1 MQTLKNSMTT
11 NKNNLP
17 VEQLLESLQKENRR
31 LASLLNVAQSL
42 SNVME
47 IDELLFKIMEVVRQQ
62 LNADRCTV
70 FLVDEERQEL
80 WSKLAHGLKN
90 EIRFPVSQGIA
101 GYVARTGE
109 TLNIKNAYAD
119 PRFNPEV
126 DKKTGYKTHNLLTM
140 PMHNKQNK
148 IIGVF
153 QVLNKQSGPFTDDDE
168 ELLKAISSIAASAI
182 ENAQLY
188 DELNKSFVSFMET
201 LSTTLD
207 ARDYITSGHSRRV
220 TLYAVQVA
228 RLMKLSKQEVELI
241 RYSALL
247 HDIGKL
253 GVPEIVLFKNKKLT
267 EEEYNIIKRH
277 AALSRSILKKIHFQR
292 HLKDIPEIAASH
304 HEKVDGSGYPLGL
317 KGEAIPLG
325 GRILA
330 VCDVFDA
337 LTSRRQYKDRMDI
350 VKVVDILDRETGTA
364 FEPYVVYQ
372 FKNIT
377 LNVLIEIL
385 EFGHKGDFNPDDLNL
400 LRKYTLKDLA
410 RISKHGAENEEEQK
424 ALETFQFYYQRKYK
438 GE

>member
-1 MQTLKNSMTT
+1 MQTLKNSKTIPKSDSPIEEM
-11 NKNNLP
+11 
-17 VEQLLESLQKENRR
+17 LETLQKENER
-31 LASLLNVAQSL
+31 LSSLLNVAQSL
-42 SNVME
+42 SNVMD
-47 IDELLFKIMEVVRQQ
+47 IDELLFKIMEVVRHQ

-70 FLVDEERQEL
+70 FLVDSDRNEL
-80 WSKLAHGLKN
+80 WSKVAHGLKN
-90 EIRFPVSQGIA
+90 EIRFPIGKGIA

-109 TLNIKNAYAD
+109 TLNIKDAYSD
-119 PRFNPEV
+119 SRFNPEV
-126 DKKTGYKTHNLLTM
+126 DKKTGYKTHNLLTL
-140 PMHNKQNK
+140 PMRNKQNE

-153 QVLNKQSGPFTDDDE
+153 QVLNKKSGPFNEEDE
-168 ELLKAISSIAASAI
+168 ELLNAISSIAASAI

-188 DELNKSFVSFMET
+188 DELHKSFVSFMET

-228 RLMKLSKQEVELI
+228 RLMKLPKEEVELI

-267 EEEYNIIKRH
+267 EEEYNIIRRH
-277 AALSRSILKKIHFQR
+277 AALSRSILQKIHFQR
-292 HLKDIPEIAASH
+292 HLKNIPEIAASH

-317 KGEAIPLG
+317 KGEQIPLG
-325 GRILA
+325 GKILA

-350 VKVVDILDRETGTA
+350 VEVTEILDRETGTA

-385 EFGHKGDFNPDDLNL
+385 EFGHKGEFNPEDLNL
-400 LRKYTLKDLA
+400 LRNFTLKDLT
-410 RISKHGAENEEEQK
+410 RIGRHGAENEDEQR
-424 ALETFQFYYQRKYK
+424 AWETFQFYYQRKYK

>member
-1 MQTLKNSMTT
+1 MQTLKSSTKMT
-11 NKNNLP
+11 KNEAN
-17 VEQLLESLQKENRR
+17 VEEILEHLQKENER
-31 LASLLNVAQSL
+31 LASLLDVAQTL
-42 SNVME
+42 SSE
-47 IDELLFKIMEVVRQQ
+47 IDINELLFKIMEVVRNQ
-62 LNADRCTV
+62 LDADRCTV
-70 FLVDEERQEL
+70 FLIDKERNEL
-80 WSKLAHGLKN
+80 WSKVAQGVN
-90 EIRFPVSQGIA
+90 REIRFPLDKGIA
-101 GYVARTGE
+101 GFVARTGQ
-109 TLNIKNAYAD
+109 TLNIKDAYSD

-126 DKKTGYKTHNLLTM
+126 DKKTGYKTRNLLTM
-140 PMHNKQNK
+140 PMHNKQNE

-153 QVLNKQSGPFTDDDE
+153 QVLNKNKGVFTSEDE
-168 ELLKAISSIAASAI
+168 KLLQAISSIAASAI

-228 RLMKLSKQEVELI
+228 RLMKLPKEEIDLI

-267 EEEYNIIKRH
+267 EEEYAIIKRH
-277 AALSRSILKKIHFQR
+277 AALSRSILKKIRFQR
-292 HLKDIPEIAASH
+292 HLKHIPEVAASH
-304 HEKVDGSGYPLGL
+304 HEKVDGTGYPLGL
-317 KGEAIPLG
+317 KGDQIPLG
-325 GRILA
+325 GKILA

-350 VKVVDILDRETGTA
+350 VEVVNILDRETNKA
-364 FEPYVVYQ
+364 FEPFVVYQ

-385 EFGHKGDFNPDDLNL
+385 EFGHEGKFEESDLEL
-400 LRKYTLKDLA
+400 LRHYTLKDLI
-410 RISKHGAENEEEQK
+410 RIRQQGADNEEEQK
-424 ALETFQFYYQRKYK
+424 AADTFMYYYLRKYK

>member
-1 MQTLKNSMTT
+1 MQTLKNSKTIPKSDSPIEEM
-11 NKNNLP
+11 
-17 VEQLLESLQKENRR
+17 LETLQKENER
-31 LASLLNVAQSL
+31 LSSLLNVAQSL
-42 SNVME
+42 SNVMD
-47 IDELLFKIMEVVRQQ
+47 IDELLFKIMEVVRHQ

-70 FLVDEERQEL
+70 FLVDSERNEL
-80 WSKLAHGLKN
+80 WSKVAHGLKN
-90 EIRFPVSQGIA
+90 EIRFPIGKGIA

-109 TLNIKNAYAD
+109 TLNIKDAYSD
-119 PRFNPEV
+119 SRFNPEV

-140 PMHNKQNK
+140 PMRNKQNE

-153 QVLNKQSGPFTDDDE
+153 QVLNKKSGPFNEEDE
-168 ELLKAISSIAASAI
+168 ELLNAISSIAASAI

-188 DELNKSFVSFMET
+188 DELHKSFVSFMET

-228 RLMKLSKQEVELI
+228 RLMKLPKEEVELI

-267 EEEYNIIKRH
+267 EEEYNIIRRH
-277 AALSRSILKKIHFQR
+277 AALSRSILQKIHFQR

-304 HEKVDGSGYPLGL
+304 HEKVDGTGYPRGL
-317 KGEAIPLG
+317 KGEQIPLG
-325 GRILA
+325 GKILA

-350 VKVVDILDRETGTA
+350 VEVTEILDRETGTA

-385 EFGHKGDFNPDDLNL
+385 EFGHKGDFNPEDLSL
-400 LRKYTLKDLA
+400 LRNFTLKDLT
-410 RISKHGAENEEEQK
+410 RIGRHGAENEEEQR
-424 ALETFQFYYQRKYK
+424 AWETFQFYYQRKYK

>member
-1 MQTLKNSMTT
+1 MIQKNE
-11 NKNNLP
+11 LP
-17 VEQLLESLQKENRR
+17 VEEILETLQKENER
-31 LASLLNVAQSL
+31 LSSLLNVAQSL
-42 SNVME
+42 SNVMD
-47 IDELLFKIMEVVRQQ
+47 IDELLFKIMEVVRHQ

-70 FLVDEERQEL
+70 FLVDPDRNEL
-80 WSKLAHGLKN
+80 WSKVAHGLKN
-90 EIRFPVSQGIA
+90 EIRIPIGKGIA
-101 GYVARTGE
+101 GTVAKTGE
-109 TLNIKNAYAD
+109 TLNIKDAYKD
-119 PRFNPEV
+119 SRFNPEV

-140 PMHNKQNK
+140 PMRNKQNE

-153 QVLNKQSGPFTDDDE
+153 QVLNKKSGAFNEEDE
-168 ELLKAISSIAASAI
+168 ELLNAISSIAASAI

-188 DELNKSFVSFMET
+188 DELHKSFVSFMET

-228 RLMKLSKQEVELI
+228 RLMKLPKEEVELI

-253 GVPEIVLFKNKKLT
+253 GIPEIVLFKNKKLT

-277 AALSRSILKKIHFQR
+277 AALSHSILKKIHFQR

-304 HEKVDGSGYPLGL
+304 HEKVDGTGYPLGL
-317 KGEAIPLG
+317 KGEQIPLG
-325 GRILA
+325 GKILA

-337 LTSRRQYKDRMDI
+337 LTSRRQYKDRMNI
-350 VKVVDILDRETGTA
+350 VEVVDILDRETGSA

-385 EFGHKGDFNPDDLNL
+385 EFGHKGDFSPQDLDL
-400 LRKYTLKDLA
+400 LRQFTLKDLV
-410 RISKHGAENEEEQK
+410 RISRKGANNEEEQK

-438 GE
+438 GD

>member
-1 MQTLKNSMTT
+1 MQTLKNSTMIP
-11 NKNNLP
+11 KNNSP
-17 VEQLLESLQKENRR
+17 IEEMLETLQKENER
-31 LASLLNVAQSL
+31 LSSLLNVAQTL

-47 IDELLFKIMEVVRQQ
+47 IDELLFKIMEVVRHQ
-62 LNADRCTV
+62 LEADRCTV
-70 FLVDEERQEL
+70 FLVDSDRNEL
-80 WSKLAHGLKN
+80 WSKVAHGLKN
-90 EIRFPVSQGIA
+90 EIRFPLSKGIA

-109 TLNIKNAYAD
+109 TLNIKDAYSD
-119 PRFNPEV
+119 SRFNADV

-140 PMHNKQNK
+140 PMRNKQNE

-153 QVLNKQSGPFTDDDE
+153 QVLNKNSGAFNEEDE
-168 ELLKAISSIAASAI
+168 ELLSAISSIAASAI

-188 DELNKSFVSFMET
+188 DELHKSFVSFMET

-228 RLMKLSKQEVELI
+228 RLMKLSKEEVELI

-267 EEEYNIIKRH
+267 EEEYQIIRRH
-277 AALSRSILKKIHFQR
+277 AALSRSILKKIHFQS

-304 HEKVDGSGYPLGL
+304 HEKVDGTGYPQGL
-317 KGEAIPLG
+317 TGEQIPLG
-325 GRILA
+325 GKILA

-350 VKVVDILDRETGTA
+350 VEVVEILDRETGTA

-385 EFGHKGDFNPDDLNL
+385 EFGHIGDFNPKDLEL
-400 LRKYTLKDLA
+400 LRKFTLKDLT
-410 RISKHGAENEEEQK
+410 RISRKGADNEGEQR

-438 GE
+438 GD

>member
-1 MQTLKNSMTT
+1 MQTLKNSKTIPKSDSPIEEM
-11 NKNNLP
+11 
-17 VEQLLESLQKENRR
+17 LETLQKENER
-31 LASLLNVAQSL
+31 LSSLLNVAQSL
-42 SNVME
+42 SNVMD
-47 IDELLFKIMEVVRQQ
+47 IDELLFKIMEVVRHQ
-62 LNADRCTV
+62 LSADRCTV
-70 FLVDEERQEL
+70 FLVDSERNEL
-80 WSKLAHGLKN
+80 WSKVAHGLKN
-90 EIRFPVSQGIA
+90 EIRFPIGKGIA

-109 TLNIKNAYAD
+109 TLNIKDAYSD
-119 PRFNPEV
+119 SRFNPEV

-140 PMHNKQNK
+140 PMRNKQNE

-153 QVLNKQSGPFTDDDE
+153 QVLNKKSGPFDKEDE
-168 ELLKAISSIAASAI
+168 ELLNAISSIAASAI

-188 DELNKSFVSFMET
+188 DELHKSFVSFMET

-228 RLMKLSKQEVELI
+228 RLMKLPKEEVELI

-267 EEEYNIIKRH
+267 EEEYNIIRRH
-277 AALSRSILKKIHFQR
+277 AALSRSILQKIHFQR

-304 HEKVDGSGYPLGL
+304 HEKVDGTGYPRGL
-317 KGEAIPLG
+317 KGEQIPLG
-325 GRILA
+325 GKILA

-350 VKVVDILDRETGTA
+350 VEVTEILDRETGTA

-385 EFGHKGDFNPDDLNL
+385 EFGHKGDFNPEDLSL
-400 LRKYTLKDLA
+400 LRNFTLKDLT
-410 RISKHGAENEEEQK
+410 RIGRHGAENEEEQR
-424 ALETFQFYYQRKYK
+424 AWETFQFYYQRKYK